1 LADALLAALDTATKR
16 EAECHDIISALWS
29 CNDPAEAERTLMARI
44 HRVLG
49 MESADAD
56 CENHICKQLSDLQ
69 HQLDTAT
76 KEKEPR
82 EWKSIDRWVT
92 AHSMSSA
99 PESTASDHYYI
110 DGFNA
115 GLREAAQMWKE
126 ERERWAVS
134 HERAGSVEQRLA
146 SLAEGIQKYGRHSD
160 ECPVGRDAKF
170 PRCACGHSK
179 SNHRHPSIEAPGCR
193 FCRCET
199 FTARGDLSCTCGLSA
214 LLASSEAT

>member
-1 LADALLAALDTATKR
+1 
-16 EAECHDIISALWS
+16 
-29 CNDPAEAERTLMARI
+29 
-44 HRVLG
+44 

-76 KEKEPR
+76 KEKEAIFDDLTR
-82 EWKSIDRWVT
+82 LLEGRQRDNGEWVHLVYCNGDRRKPPGITGYSCCCRPSGQKQKDATT
-92 AHSMSSA
+92 A
-99 PESTASDHYYI
+99 
-110 DGFNA
+110 
-115 GLREAAQMWKE
+115 
-126 ERERWAVS
+126 
-134 HERAGSVEQRLA
+134 LA